1 MRNRRQA
8 DSPRKARQTDWT
20 VNTAGEGRRQSFPG
34 KLRKVGLPFGTDL
47 KACPF
52 ILLSKGIAVPHKK
65 SEKEGRWYLNFP
77 PVSDIISKVRAA
89 PGLAVMLKS
98 VSSKQTRDCADSDVP
113 LLLSY
118 DAAPYKDAGVME
130 W

>member
-1 MRNRRQA
+1 M
-8 DSPRKARQTDWT
+8 
-20 VNTAGEGRRQSFPG
+20 
-34 KLRKVGLPFGTDL
+34 
-47 KACPF
+47 
-52 ILLSKGIAVPHKK
+52 
-65 SEKEGRWYLNFP
+65 NFS
-77 PVSDIISKVRAA
+77 PVSDIISKVRVA
-89 PGLAVMLKS
+89 PGLAVMLKF